1 LSSFV
6 ACDERETRPSFT
18 VPIAAGGD
26 SENDTHL
33 FRSKAAI
40 SIKDVD
46 DHGDN
51 DDNVVDY
58 IFVKVDDDD
67 ETAEDNWQSNPS
79 FMLRRRE
86 LRPLGVMTVTSNY
99 RRSGRRR

>member
-6 ACDERETRPSFT
+6 ACDERGTTPSFT
-18 VPIAAGGD
+18 VPVAAGGD

-33 FRSKAAI
+33 FRSRAAI
-40 SIKDVD
+40 SIKDDD

-51 DDNVVDY
+51 DDNEVDY

-67 ETAEDNWQSNPS
+67 ETAEDNFNQNRHSCYD
-79 FMLRRRE
+79 
-86 LRPLGVMTVTSNY
+86 VQNY
-99 RRSGRRR
+99 DL